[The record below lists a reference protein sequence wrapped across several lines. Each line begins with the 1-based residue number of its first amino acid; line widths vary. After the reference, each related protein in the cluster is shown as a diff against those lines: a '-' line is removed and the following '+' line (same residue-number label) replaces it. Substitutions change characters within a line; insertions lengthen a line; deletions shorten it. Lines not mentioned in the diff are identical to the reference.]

1 MSDEELRKKI
11 QELERRVRALENY
24 LEEFPAFDSSESL
37 DVDNQDDLYEKALWL
52 TLQTEKVSA
61 SYLQRRLQIGYNRAI
76 RLMDA
81 LAENQII
88 EPYVD
93 SKPSTVLVK
102 KKDLDNL
109 KEKLEKK
116 LQSTKEEK
124 KKN

>member
-1 MSDEELRKKI
+1 MTDDELKKKLH
-11 QELERRVRALENY
+11 ELERRVRALESY
-24 LEEFPAFDSSESL
+24 LEEFPAFDSTDSEEFNEL
-37 DVDNQDDLYEKALWL
+37 DELYEKALWL

-61 SYLQRRLQIGYNRAI
+61 SYLQRKLQIGYNRAI
-76 RLMDA
+76 RIMDS

-93 SKPSTVLVK
+93 SKPSIVLVK

-116 LQSTKEEK
+116 FQEAKEEK